1 MKKIMNELKNALQT
15 VGSKKKLTKKLEVI
29 TEKIK
34 NLALNLGSEESE

>member
-1 MKKIMNELKNALQT
+1 MGELRTALQT

-34 NLALNLGSEESE
+34 NLALNLGSDDSESSES